1 MKKVSSSYDIILRP
15 LTTEKG
21 TRLKGDANQVCFVV
35 QLDANKSQI
44 RDAVEDLFDVSVRRV
59 NTQVVR
65 GKKVTRYGRTVGQ
78 RTKWKKAVVTL
89 GPDDSID
96 FYAGA

>member
-1 MKKVSSSYDIILRP
+1 MKKVLRAYDIVLRP

-35 QLDANKSQI
+35 RLNANKSQI
-44 RDAVEDLFDVSVRRV
+44 RDAVEDLFDVSVQKV

-65 GKKVTRYGRTVGQ
+65 GKKVTRYGRTVGM
-78 RTKWKKAVVTL
+78 RPKWKKAVVTL

-96 FYAGA
+96 FYAGT